1 MTKRRQVKKAPP
13 ERNDVLVDDKPAVVD
28 YDEVRFKQRGLD
40 VFTIKLKDGT
50 DVVVKGHDIAMDQ
63 KGTEEAKLP
72 IYQIFEYVPAE
83 VQVQHQRTYNDGNTW
98 NPETLEIR
106 LENALEN
113 QYIQVV
119 KAVLWPGEWICVTR
133 EFGQ

>member
-1 MTKRRQVKKAPP
+1 MTKRRPVKKAQQ
-13 ERNDVLVDDKPAVVD
+13 ERNDILVDDKLAVAD
-28 YDEVRFKQRGLD
+28 YDKVRFNQRGLD

-50 DVVVKGHDIAMDQ
+50 DIVVEGHDIAMDQ
-63 KGTEEAKLP
+63 KGAEASKLP
-72 IYQIFEYVPAE
+72 IYQIFEYVPSE
-83 VQVQHQRTYNDGNTW
+83 VQVQHQRTYNDGVAW

-106 LENALEN
+106 LENAVEE